1 MDNNITES
9 ELKIAQTLLRE
20 REARNWSL
28 ADLADR
34 SGVSKAAVS
43 KIERGL
49 VSPTAGVLVR
59 LATAFDLTL
68 AGLLLKAESSS
79 WVQRREEAPV
89 WTDPQTGYSRRQ
101 IFCHPEHPIEIVE
114 VSLPA
119 GQAVTM
125 PAASYLRI
133 RQVVTVLQGSLQLQ
147 EGLRTHVLNAGSCI
161 GFGPPSDVTF
171 FNPGDVACRYI
182 VNLSRY

>member
-1 MDNNITES
+1 MDIIVTDS
-9 ELKIAQTLLRE
+9 ELNIAQTLRRE

-28 ADLADR
+28 ADLAER

-68 AGLLLKAESSS
+68 AGLLLKAESRS
-79 WVQRREEAPV
+79 WVQHRDEAPV
-89 WTDPQTGYSRRQ
+89 WTDPQTGYTRRQ

-119 GQAVTM
+119 GQSVTM
-125 PAASYLRI
+125 PADSYLRI
-133 RQVVTVLQGSLQLQ
+133 RQVVTVLHGCLELR
-147 EGLRTHVLNAGSCI
+147 EGLQTHVLTAGSSI

-171 FNPGDVACRYI
+171 SNTAEGACRYI